1 MIDRIEPPVCAGA
14 GGSRAG
20 ARAEAVPDPTL
31 SLRSVGMPTPGHHST
46 APQSEHS
53 GDRAATTRLFSLT
66 LLIAVPR
73 VGAVQARMSLN
84 GSTSVWLGEFGYKP
98 CTAIRG
104 KKPCNSS
111 VTSPAQHV
119 PATTVCV
126 YQQLAT

>member
-1 MIDRIEPPVCAGA
+1 MIDRIESNHPCVRA
-14 GGSRAG
+14 RAG
-20 ARAEAVPDPTL
+20 PGPGRVPK
-31 SLRSVGMPTPGHHST
+31 RCRTPPSHSAPSGCRHHST

-73 VGAVQARMSLN
+73 VGAVEARMSLN